1 MDTIGGAVNKHL
13 EYLNKQKDEAVRR
26 GDKEEV
32 AYYEKEIAELEDLL
46 AALER
51 DIKTVK
57 AEQEAKKK

>member
-1 MDTIGGAVNKHL
+1 MNKHL

-26 GDKEEV
+26 GDKEEI

-46 AALER
+46 ASLEA

-57 AEQEAKKK
+57 AEQEKEKKK